1 MTTTRQARGVDRYPS
16 TVDHPARQHYN
27 PHLAPAEE
35 RALLRRNYLLL
46 QAGQATLG
54 SIGANLLGIAV
65 EPRTDAVVLHFAIAA
80 HTTEVD
86 EDIEDIFLEL
96 DALLSGGPEEHST
109 LKTQIHVGQPDDT
122 WAGRSHALLYLAKPT
137 SQ

>member
-1 MTTTRQARGVDRYPS
+1 MTSPQQARCVDRYPS
-16 TVDHPARQHYN
+16 TVDHPARQYYN
-27 PHLAPAEE
+27 PHLTPDEE

-46 QAGQATLG
+46 HAGQATLG
-54 SIGANLLGIAV
+54 LIGSNLLAIAV
-65 EPRTDAVVLHFAIAA
+65 EPGPSAIVLHFAIAA

-86 EDIEDIFLEL
+86 EDIEDIFFQL
-96 DALLSGGPEEHST
+96 DATLSGGPEEHSE

-122 WAGRSHALLYLAKPT
+122 WPGRSHALLYLAKPT